1 MGLVENPYF
10 LTIIGILLLLFIYWL
25 AKSTT
30 LLINT
35 RHSCLGSM
43 SPYHL
48 FLRYLAYPRTSWRV
62 GGLDNLS
69 PLQAVVLLLYIS
81 ANCVANFVWTKS
93 VSEKGTRA
101 AHLSLINLLPLYF
114 SGGQEFSARLLG
126 LSLEAY
132 GIIHRSAG
140 FVAVLQAT
148 VHVIIS
154 YQDMVFDVSKPTDF
168 WGLLGGCMFLSLLL
182 LPMVKR
188 RVYELFL
195 ATHLTCAVLGL
206 ISIWQHLR
214 SMHNMSRKYLL
225 ACICM
230 FSITGAFQV
239 ARILYRNKVLGKK
252 TVRLVMKPYTEE
264 IVQAVLYLPRPWVVR
279 AGERISLGIPSLGLF
294 YLFQSHPFAITWWE
308 DNGEGE
314 ANSIFL
320 MFRARTGFTRK
331 VLKYMEPDR
340 EYWAW
345 IDGPFGPSPVHHYGL
360 SREVGDYG
368 HILMITTGIGIAA
381 QLPYIKE
388 LLHRRRNA
396 RIITQKI
403 TLVWQ
408 LDRTGDW
415 ESARDWLQNLVKQD
429 DGYMLEVMVYD
440 PSSVDNLQE
449 PRKIGHH
456 DLIAFYGGK
465 VEWKEVLSAEMQRQ
479 SGKLLV
485 TGQFPLGAVF
495 GAWCGGW

>member
-1 MGLVENPYF
+1 MELVENPYF
-10 LTIIGILLLLFIYWL
+10 LTIIGSLLLLLIYRLGNRASLFI
-25 AKSTT
+25 S
-30 LLINT
+30 T
-35 RHSCLGSM
+35 RHSCLGST

-48 FLRYLAYPRTSWRV
+48 FLRYLAYPRSSWRLL
-62 GGLDNLS
+62 GIDALS
-69 PLQAVVLLLYIS
+69 PLQAVWLLAYFS
-81 ANCVANFVWTKS
+81 GNCVCIFVGTKS

-114 SGGQEFSARLLG
+114 SGGREFSARLLG
-126 LSLEAY
+126 LSLETY

-140 FVAVLQAT
+140 FMAVLQAT
-148 VHVIIS
+148 VHVIIAN
-154 YQDMVFDVSKPTDF
+154 QDIVFDVSNSTHF
-168 WGLLGGCMFLSLLL
+168 FGLLGGCMFLSLLF
-182 LPMVKR
+182 LPTVKR
-188 RVYELFL
+188 RVYEVFL
-195 ATHLTCAVLGL
+195 VTHLACAVLGL
-206 ISIWQHLR
+206 ISIWQHLGP
-214 SMHNMSRKYLL
+214 SHNLPRKYLL
-225 ACICM
+225 TCLCM
-230 FSITGAFQV
+230 FTITGAIQLL
-239 ARILYRNKVLGKK
+239 RIIYRNKVLGKK
-252 TVRLVMKPYTEE
+252 SVRLVMKPYTEE
-264 IVQAVLYLPRPWVVR
+264 IVQAVLHLPRPWVVR
-279 AGERISLGIPSLGLF
+279 AGERINLGIPSLGLF

-308 DNGEGE
+308 DNGKGE
-314 ANSIFL
+314 AISIFL

-331 VLKYMEPDR
+331 ALKYMEPDR

-345 IDGPFGPSPVHHYGL
+345 IDGPFGPSPVHNYGL

-388 LLHRRRNA
+388 LLHRRRSA

-440 PSSVDNLQE
+440 PSSVDNLQV

-456 DLIAFYGGK
+456 DLISFYGGK
-465 VEWKEVLSAEMQRQ
+465 VKWEEVLSAEMQRQ

-485 TGQFPLGAVF
+485 TEQFLLSAGYGVWY
-495 GAWCGGW
+495 GSW